1 MYVCARAR
9 SKPYTPVGLRTRL
22 GFSAIARLP
31 FKRRAVAIVLYC
43 IYNKIR
49 SVGAPHILPS
59 HQTGGDSNSRQF
71 DLHASACFPVAPKF
85 YFLNDETPSCTAWR
99 FVALYNEK

>member
-31 FKRRAVAIVLYC
+31 FYSRAVAIG
-43 IYNKIR
+43 R
-49 SVGAPHILPS
+49 PTFRFSG
-59 HQTGGDSNSRQF
+59 HQRGCHHG
-71 DLHASACFPVAPKF
+71 VAPPP
-85 YFLNDETPSCTAWR
+85 DGVGPGRVCIC
-99 FVALYNEK
+99 